1 MSVGLSVIVGR
12 ELTEGLS
19 EPTNVGYKL
28 FEGDM
33 LGILLGI
40 LLGISDGFSAGAT
53 EGSVDKTIDGKA
65 EGLEVNPAPTTRT
78 SDG

>member
-28 FEGDM
+28 FEGNM
-33 LGILLGI
+33 LGM
-40 LLGISDGFSAGAT
+40 LLGISDGFSDGAT
-53 EGSVDKTIDGKA
+53 EGPVDKSIDGKTD
-65 EGLEVNPAPTTRT
+65 GLEVNPAPTTRT